1 MGSTVLPP
9 DDLPPP
15 SLQIDDHLLRR
26 QLDLSLT
33 QRFEQQCDPT
43 SLKILSSCEWSITT
57 TANVGILV
65 IVCPNRQTNW
75 KVLNQ
80 VIPLSNAMAK
90 FSQDAKVRIYPTPE
104 MLDYFE
110 IRVDEISIYQEEF

>member
-15 SLQIDDHLLRR
+15 SLKIDDHLLRR

-33 QRFEQQCDPT
+33 QRFQQQCDPR

-57 TANVGILV
+57 TANVGMLV

-75 KVLNQ
+75 QVLNQ
-80 VIPLSNAMAK
+80 VVPLSNAMAK